1 VTRDETLDKAKAL
14 INGERARDY
23 GDAWQMH
30 YRIAQ
35 GWNLI
40 VNEALHTHGELT
52 PSHVALM
59 MDWLKTSRLLVTL
72 DHQDSWIDKAAYTAL
87 GAEFQSMVE
96 K

>member
-1 VTRDETLDKAKAL
+1 
-14 INGERARDY
+14 
-23 GDAWQMH
+23 
-30 YRIAQ
+30 
-35 GWNLI
+35 
-40 VNEALHTHGELT
+40 
-52 PSHVALM
+52 

>member
-1 VTRDETLDKAKAL
+1 MTRDETLDKAKAL

-30 YRIAQ
+30 YRIAR

-40 VNEALHTHGELT
+40 ICEALETHGELT

-72 DHQDSWIDKAAYTAL
+72 DHKDSWIDKAAYTAL
-87 GAEFQSMVE
+87 GAEFVGMSE